1 MQQSGMGKEACLD
14 GQNEAAQLEERS
26 ELVEME
32 RSEEDEAG
40 VPLHWHSRHLY
51 LPGEQ
56 DRRQAG

>member
-1 MQQSGMGKEACLD
+1 MGKEACLG
-14 GQNEAAQLEERS
+14 GQNEAAQLEERIGW
-26 ELVEME
+26 VEVE
-32 RSEEDEAG
+32 RSEEDESR